1 MLAAIRGCEE
11 WEIKLTACMSQMALQ
26 VRHVPEHRIPEVKM
40 FFQPTSGGVV
50 HAAGEGLCS
59 KEMKEL
65 QSELAVGFETVSRM
79 FLATQIGKEYID
91 AFWKAK

>member
-1 MLAAIRGCEE
+1 MCLGIVFP
-11 WEIKLTACMSQMALQ
+11 S
-26 VRHVPEHRIPEVKM
+26 
-40 FFQPTSGGVV
+40 QPTSGGVV
-50 HAAGEGLCS
+50 HAAGERPLFER
-59 KEMKEL
+59 KMKEL